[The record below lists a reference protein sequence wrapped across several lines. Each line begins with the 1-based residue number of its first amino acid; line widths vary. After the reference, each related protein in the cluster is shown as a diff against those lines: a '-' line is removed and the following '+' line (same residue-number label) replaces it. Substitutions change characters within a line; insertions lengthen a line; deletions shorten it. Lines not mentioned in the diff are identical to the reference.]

1 MSIGRRLAARIR
13 IRTTSLLSKRARS
26 ASTLPTKPAR
36 GFRSRRAAA
45 FVGARPAW
53 LAFGLALLLAASGPL
68 ALLGCASGEG
78 ADRARAPRL
87 SSRVPR
93 KTSDGLELVRTTK
106 RSVLWVKPDHH
117 LGRYDDVIVQLAGFL
132 YADGQ
137 APLDAEQ
144 EKQVGRLLVEAL
156 AQITNDGPVG
166 MTRVPGPCTVV
177 VNVGLKDLRLHTAG
191 DHPGGSSSSYVTS
204 FGSATLVVEF
214 RDSLTGTP
222 LVRYMA
228 ARGLGGGPATGR
240 AGANL
245 PRLGRTL
252 GEIVTGMVDELA
264 RIVPSTKGR
273 VEHQCNDGI
282 YALTG
287 RG

>member
-1 MSIGRRLAARIR
+1 MSIGRRIAARNR
-13 IRTTSLLSKRARS
+13 KRTTSHPSTPAPLSRPGLPLRS
-26 ASTLPTKPAR
+26 ARTPASARALPSTFA
-36 GFRSRRAAA
+36 
-45 FVGARPAW
+45 
-53 LAFGLALLLAASGPL
+53 LAVALLIATSGPL
-68 ALLGCASGEG
+68 ALLGCATGDG
-78 ADRARAPRL
+78 ADRASAPRL

-117 LGRYDDVIVQLAGFL
+117 LGRYDDVLVQLAGFL

-144 EKQVGRLLVEAL
+144 EKEVGRLLVESL
-156 AQITNDGPVG
+156 ARITDAGPVG
-166 MTRVPGPCTVV
+166 MTRTPGPCTVV

-252 GEIVTGMVDELA
+252 GEIVTGMVDDLA
-264 RIVPSTKGR
+264 RIVPSTTGR